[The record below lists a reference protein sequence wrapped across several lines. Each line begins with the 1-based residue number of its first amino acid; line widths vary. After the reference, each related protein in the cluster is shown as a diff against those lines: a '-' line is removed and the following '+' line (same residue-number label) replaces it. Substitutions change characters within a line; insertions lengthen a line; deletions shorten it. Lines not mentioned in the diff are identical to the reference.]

1 MLHNLCYI
9 TSIEWYL
16 DMAKGSS
23 GRLVI
28 EIDPNLKQELYQAL
42 GDEGL
47 NLKQWF
53 LGNVAEF
60 LGNRTQLEL
69 PLFNNKDFSKEAKS

>member
-1 MLHNLCYI
+1 MLHKLCYI

-16 DMAKGSS
+16 NMAKGSS

-60 LGNRTQLEL
+60 LGSRTQLEL
-69 PLFNNKDFSKEAKS
+69 PLFTNNDFSKEAKS

>member
-1 MLHNLCYI
+1 
-9 TSIEWYL
+9 
-16 DMAKGSS
+16 MAKGNS

-28 EIDPNLKQELYQAL
+28 EIDPELKQELYQAL

-53 LGNVAEF
+53 LGNVADY
-60 LGNRTQLEL
+60 LGNRTQPEL
-69 PLFNNKDFSKEAKS
+69 PLFDNTAYSKEAKS

>member
-1 MLHNLCYI
+1 MLHKLCYI

-60 LGNRTQLEL
+60 LGSRTQLEL
-69 PLFNNKDFSKEAKS
+69 PLFNNDGFSKEAKS